1 MVESL
6 KVGACLREVMKD
18 VGEYSVGGILEKVE
32 DFDNEFWNG
41 GASLGLNKFTDAVLT
56 MSDMVCTSTAS
67 RLKIMRCAVFSANY
81 ILVLV
86 LCPVGIWA
94 EHIHGK
100 ILVLSFYPSIFSSNC
115 FQCQDLSNK

>member
-1 MVESL
+1 MWENILLEAYWKKL
-6 KVGACLREVMKD
+6 KTLTMSFET
-18 VGEYSVGGILEKVE
+18 
-32 DFDNEFWNG
+32 

-86 LCPVGIWA
+86 LCPVG
-94 EHIHGK
+94 
-100 ILVLSFYPSIFSSNC
+100 L
-115 FQCQDLSNK
+115 